1 MKKYVKASLNQR
13 LIMISLTVFL
23 PMLFVMVYLLVSL
36 LNATDAYSEITHNIV
51 YANQYT
57 QDFKGRID
65 YSMYLAVINQKSVEE
80 LEDGKQLV
88 NGYVTVN
95 PYKYI
100 DEMERACDRMSEWA
114 TVGSSRNRIRRVK
127 NTLRS
132 LEKCVKTLERGKAQG
147 WKYQEQMDYFDGNI
161 KNLTT
166 LIREGIQDYIYI
178 ETTNYENVR
187 EALDIRTRQSFMV
200 CGMVSVFAILVAG
213 YMTIRATKSIT
224 APIHELCDMTEKV
237 AEGDFSV
244 RTRKADMYEIGV
256 LSQSFNQMTEE
267 IGTLVEDIKQQQVSL
282 HLTETKL
289 LQAQINPHFLYNTLD
304 TIVWL
309 AEEHKT
315 EEVVNMVTALSSFFR
330 TTLSKGR
337 DFITVEE
344 EKSHIQ
350 SYLEIQQFRYQDILD
365 YHIEI
370 DEELRGYVLP
380 KLTLQP
386 LVENALYHGIKN
398 KRGKGMIQI
407 TGKKDGKTMVFKVRD
422 NGKGMTPQK
431 LEELYRNMEKEK
443 PNNNNVNS
451 FGVIN
456 VNQRIRHYYGDEYG
470 LSYVSSPDKGT
481 EVTVLIRAEN
491 IQPFV

>member
-1 MKKYVKASLNQR
+1 MKKYIRTSLNHR
-13 LIMISLTVFL
+13 LFRISLTVFM
-23 PMLFVMVYLLVSL
+23 PMLFVMIYLLVSL
-36 LNATDAYSEITHNIV
+36 SNATDAYRDITHNIV

-100 DEMERACDRMSEWA
+100 DEMEQACDRMSEQA
-114 TVGSSRNRIRRVK
+114 TVATGRNRIRRVK

-132 LEKCVKTLERGKAQG
+132 LEKCVKTLEKGKNG
-147 WKYQEQMDYFDGNI
+147 NWSYQEQMDYFDLNI

-166 LIREGIQDYIYI
+166 LIQEGIQDYVYI

-187 EALDIRTRQSFMV
+187 EALDIKTRHSFML
-200 CGMVSVFAILVAG
+200 CGVVTIFAVFIAG
-213 YMTIRATKSIT
+213 YMTIHATRSIT
-224 APIHELCDMTEKV
+224 IPIREICDMTEKV
-237 AEGDFSV
+237 AEGDFSA
-244 RTRKADMYEIGV
+244 RTKKADVDEIGV
-256 LSQSFNQMTEE
+256 LSQSFNDMTEE
-267 IGTLVEDIKQQQVSL
+267 IGTLVDDIKTQQENL

-315 EEVVNMVTALSSFFR
+315 DEVVNMVTALSSFFR

-337 DFITVEE
+337 DFITVREE
-344 EKSHIQ
+344 ESHIR

-365 YHIEI
+365 YTIEI
-370 DEELRGYVLP
+370 DEEIRDFVLP

-398 KRGKGMIQI
+398 KRGKGMIRI
-407 TGKKDGKTMVFKVRD
+407 TGKKDKENIIFQVHD
-422 NGKGMTPQK
+422 NGKGMTAEK
-431 LEELYRNMEKEK
+431 LLELRNDMRKEK
-443 PNNNNVNS
+443 PDNNVNS

-456 VNQRIRHYYGDEYG
+456 VNQRLRHYYGKEYG
-470 LSYVSSPDKGT
+470 LSYVSRQDEGT
-481 EVTVLIRAEN
+481 EVTVLIKAEN
-491 IQPFV
+491 IQPLT

>member
-1 MKKYVKASLNQR
+1 MKKHFKSSLNYR
-13 LIMISLTVFL
+13 LITISLTVFI
-23 PMLFVMVYLLVSL
+23 PMLCVMIYLLVSL
-36 LNATDAYSEITHNIV
+36 SNATDAYSEITHNIV

-80 LEDGKQLV
+80 LEDGKMLV

-100 DEMERACDRMSEWA
+100 DEMEQACDRMSEWA
-114 TVGSSRNRIRRVK
+114 TVPTSRNRIKRVK

-132 LEKCVKTLERGKAQG
+132 LRKCVKILEEGKNG
-147 WKYQEQMDYFDGNI
+147 DWMYQEQMEYFEGNI

-166 LIREGIQDYIYI
+166 LIREGIQDYVYI

-187 EALDIRTRQSFMV
+187 EALDVRTRQSFMV
-200 CGMVSVFAILVAG
+200 CGMVSVLAILVAG
-213 YMTIRATKSIT
+213 YMTIRATRSIT

-237 AEGDFSV
+237 AEGDFTV
-244 RTRKADMYEIGV
+244 RTRQADMDEIAV
-256 LSQSFNQMTEE
+256 LSQSFNDMAGE
-267 IGTLVEDIKQQQVSL
+267 IGTLIEDIKQKQVNL

-315 EEVVNMVTALSSFFR
+315 DEVVNMVTALSSFFR

-337 DFITVEE
+337 DFITVGEE
-344 EKSHIQ
+344 ESHIR
-350 SYLEIQQFRYQDILD
+350 SYLEIQQFRYQDIMD
-365 YHIEI
+365 YRIEI
-370 DEELRGYVLP
+370 DEELQEFILP

-398 KRGKGMIQI
+398 KRGKGMIRI
-407 TGKKDGKTMVFKVRD
+407 TGKKEGDTIIFRVHD
-422 NGKGMTPQK
+422 NGKGMTEEK
-431 LEELYRNMEKEK
+431 LSELCRNIQKEK
-443 PNNNNVNS
+443 PDNNVNS

-456 VNQRIRHYYGDEYG
+456 VNQRIRHYYGKEYG
-470 LSYVSSPDKGT
+470 LSYRSSPDEGT

>member
-1 MKKYVKASLNQR
+1 MRKHLKTSLNQR
-13 LIMISLTVFL
+13 MIMISLTVFM
-23 PMLFVMVYLLVSL
+23 PMLFVMIYLLVSL
-36 LNATDAYSEITHNIV
+36 SNATDAYSEITHNIV

-65 YSMYLAVINQKSVEE
+65 YSMYMAVINQKSVDE
-80 LEDGKQLV
+80 LGDGEMLV

-100 DEMERACDRMSEWA
+100 DEMEHACDRMSEWA
-114 TVGSSRNRIRRVK
+114 TVATSRNRIRRVK

-132 LEKCVKTLERGKAQG
+132 LEKCVETLEAGKHG
-147 WKYQEQMDYFDGNI
+147 DWMYQEQMEYFDGNI

-187 EALDIRTRQSFMV
+187 EALDVKMRQSFMV
-200 CGMVSVFAILVAG
+200 CGMVSVFAIFVAG
-213 YMTIRATKSIT
+213 YMTIQATRSVT
-224 APIHELCDMTEKV
+224 VPIRELCDMTEKV

-244 RTRKADMYEIGV
+244 RTRKADMDEIGV
-256 LSQSFNQMTEE
+256 LSQSFNEMTEE
-267 IGTLVEDIKQQQVSL
+267 IGTLVEDIKQQQVNL

-315 EEVVNMVTALSSFFR
+315 NEVVNMVTALSSFFR

-344 EKSHIQ
+344 EESHIR

-365 YHIEI
+365 YRIEI
-370 DEELRGYVLP
+370 NEELRGYVLP

-398 KRGKGMIQI
+398 KRGKGMIWI
-407 TGKKDGKTMVFKVRD
+407 TGEKDGEAMIFKVRD
-422 NGKGMTPQK
+422 NGKGMTAERLAQ
-431 LEELYRNMEKEK
+431 LRSNIQKEK
-443 PNNNNVNS
+443 PDNNVNS

-456 VNQRIRHYYGDEYG
+456 VNQRIRHYYGKEYG
-470 LSYVSSPDKGT
+470 LTYASRPDKGT
-481 EVTVLIRAEN
+481 EVTVRMRAEN

>member
-1 MKKYVKASLNQR
+1 MKKYIKTSLNCR
-13 LIMISLTVFL
+13 LLMISLTVFM
-23 PMLFVMVYLLVSL
+23 PMVFVMIYLLVSL
-36 LNATDAYSEITHNIV
+36 SNATDAYRDITHNIV

-80 LEDGKQLV
+80 LEDGEQLV
-88 NGYVTVN
+88 NGYITVN

-100 DEMERACDRMSEWA
+100 DEMEQACDRMSDWA
-114 TVGSSRNRIRRVK
+114 TVTSGRNRIKRVK

-132 LEKCVKTLERGKAQG
+132 LEKCVKTLEKGKDG
-147 WKYQEQMDYFDGNI
+147 NWKYQEQMEYFDRNI

-166 LIREGIQDYIYI
+166 LIQEGIQDYVYI

-187 EALDIRTRQSFMV
+187 EALDIKTQQSFML
-200 CGMVSVFAILVAG
+200 CGVVTIFAVFIAG
-213 YMTIRATKSIT
+213 YMTIQATRSIT
-224 APIHELCDMTEKV
+224 TPIRELCDMTEKV

-244 RTRKADMYEIGV
+244 RTEKADMDEIGV
-256 LSQSFNQMTEE
+256 LSQSFNDMTEE
-267 IGTLVEDIKQQQVSL
+267 IGTLVENIKTQQENL

-315 EEVVNMVTALSSFFR
+315 EEVVNMVTALSGFFR

-344 EKSHIQ
+344 EESHIR
-350 SYLEIQQFRYQDILD
+350 SYLAIQQFRYQDILD
-365 YHIEI
+365 YSIEI
-370 DEELRGYVLP
+370 DGELRGFVLP

-398 KRGKGMIQI
+398 KRGKGMIRI
-407 TGKKDGKTMVFKVRD
+407 TGKRDGENIIFKVND
-422 NGKGMTPQK
+422 NGKGMTAEK
-431 LEELYRNMEKEK
+431 LSEIRRNIQKEK
-443 PNNNNVNS
+443 PDNNVNS

-456 VNQRIRHYYGDEYG
+456 VNQRIQHYYGKKYG
-470 LSYVSSPDKGT
+470 LSYVSRPDEGT
-481 EVTVLIRAEN
+481 EVTVIIRAEN
-491 IQPFV
+491 IQPFH

>member
-1 MKKYVKASLNQR
+1 MKKYLKTSLNYR
-13 LIMISLTVFL
+13 LITISLTVFM
-23 PMLFVMVYLLVSL
+23 PMLFVMLYLLVSL
-36 LNATDAYSEITHNIV
+36 SNATDAYSEITHNIV

-57 QDFKGRID
+57 QEFKGRID
-65 YSMYLAVINQKSVEE
+65 YSMYLVVINQKSVEE

-100 DEMERACDRMSEWA
+100 DEMELACDRMSEWA
-114 TVGSSRNRIRRVK
+114 TVATSRNRIRRVK

-132 LEKCVKTLERGKAQG
+132 LEKCVKTLEEGKNG
-147 WKYQEQMDYFDGNI
+147 DWVYQEQMEYFDGNI

-187 EALDIRTRQSFMV
+187 EALDIKTRQSFMV
-200 CGMVSVFAILVAG
+200 CGMVSVLAILVAG
-213 YMTIRATKSIT
+213 AMTIRATRSIT
-224 APIHELCDMTEKV
+224 APIRELCDMTEKV

-244 RTRKADMYEIGV
+244 RTRQADMDEIAV
-256 LSQSFNQMTEE
+256 LSQSFNEMTKE
-267 IGTLVEDIKQQQVSL
+267 IGTLVEDIKQKQVNL

-315 EEVVNMVTALSSFFR
+315 DEVVNMVTALSSFFR
-330 TTLSKGR
+330 TTLSKGK

-344 EKSHIQ
+344 EESHIR

-365 YHIEI
+365 YSIEI
-370 DEELRGYVLP
+370 DEELRDFVLP

-398 KRGKGMIQI
+398 KRGKGMIRI
-407 TGKKDGKTMVFKVRD
+407 SGTRHGERIIFKVHD
-422 NGKGMTPQK
+422 NGKGMTEEK
-431 LEELYRNMEKEK
+431 LRELRNNMRKEK
-443 PNNNNVNS
+443 PDNNVNS

-456 VNQRIRHYYGDEYG
+456 VNQRIRHYYGEEYG
-470 LSYVSSPDKGT
+470 LSYVSRQDEGT
-481 EVTVLIRAEN
+481 EVTVLIKAEN

>member
-1 MKKYVKASLNQR
+1 MKNYLKTSLNYR
-13 LIMISLTVFL
+13 LIMISLTVFM
-23 PMLFVMVYLLVSL
+23 PMLFVMIYLLISL
-36 LNATDAYSEITHNIV
+36 SNATDAYSEITHNIV

-65 YSMYLAVINQKSVEE
+65 YSMYMAVINQKSVDE
-80 LEDGKQLV
+80 LGDGEMLV
-88 NGYVTVN
+88 NGYITVN

-100 DEMERACDRMSEWA
+100 DEMERACDHMSEWA
-114 TVGSSRNRIRRVK
+114 TVPTSRNRIKRVK

-132 LEKCVKTLERGKAQG
+132 LEKCVETLEAGKNG
-147 WKYQEQMDYFDGNI
+147 DWMYQEQMDYFDGNI

-187 EALDIRTRQSFMV
+187 EALDIKMRQSFML
-200 CGMVSVFAILVAG
+200 CGMVSAFAIIAAA
-213 YMTIRATKSIT
+213 YMTIQATKSVT
-224 APIHELCDMTEKV
+224 APIRELCDMTEKV

-244 RTRKADMYEIGV
+244 RTRKADMDEIGI
-256 LSQSFNQMTEE
+256 LSQSFNEMTKE
-267 IGTLVEDIKQQQVSL
+267 IGTLVEDIKQQQVNL

-315 EEVVNMVTALSSFFR
+315 NEVVDMVTALSSFFR

-344 EKSHIQ
+344 EESHIR

-365 YHIEI
+365 YSIEI

-398 KRGKGMIQI
+398 KRGKGTIRI
-407 TGKKDGKTMVFKVRD
+407 TGKKDAEAMIFKVND
-422 NGKGMTPQK
+422 NGKGMTPEK
-431 LEELYRNMEKEK
+431 LSELHGNMQKEK
-443 PNNNNVNS
+443 PDNNVNS

-456 VNQRIRHYYGDEYG
+456 VNQRIRHYYGKEYG
-470 LSYVSSPDKGT
+470 LSYESSPDKGT
-481 EVTVLIRAEN
+481 EVTVKIRAEN

>member
-1 MKKYVKASLNQR
+1 MKKYIRNSLNHR
-13 LIMISLTVFL
+13 LLRISLTVFM
-23 PMLFVMVYLLVSL
+23 PMLFVMIYLLVSL
-36 LNATDAYSEITHNIV
+36 SNATDAYRDITHNIV

-100 DEMERACDRMSEWA
+100 NEMERACDRMSEWA
-114 TVGSSRNRIRRVK
+114 TVATSRNRIKRVK

-132 LEKCVKTLERGKAQG
+132 LEKCVKTLEEGKNG
-147 WKYQEQMDYFDGNI
+147 NWKYQEQMDYFDMNI

-166 LIREGIQDYIYI
+166 LIQGGIQDYVYI

-187 EALDIRTRQSFMV
+187 EALDVKTRQSFML
-200 CGMVSVFAILVAG
+200 CGVVTVFAVFIAG
-213 YMTIRATKSIT
+213 YMTIRATRSIT
-224 APIHELCDMTEKV
+224 IPIRELCDMTEKV

-244 RTRKADMYEIGV
+244 RTEKADLDEIGV
-256 LSQSFNQMTEE
+256 LSQSFNDMTEE
-267 IGTLVEDIKQQQVSL
+267 IGTLVEDIKTQQENL

-315 EEVVNMVTALSSFFR
+315 DEVVNMVTALSSFFR

-344 EKSHIQ
+344 EESHIR
-350 SYLEIQQFRYQDILD
+350 SYLKIQQFRYQDILD
-365 YHIEI
+365 YSIEI
-370 DEELRGYVLP
+370 DEELREFVLP

-398 KRGKGMIQI
+398 KRGKGMIRI
-407 TGKKDGKTMVFKVRD
+407 TGKKDGENIIFKVHD
-422 NGKGMTPQK
+422 NGKGMTEEK
-431 LEELYRNMEKEK
+431 LFELRSNMRKK
-443 PNNNNVNS
+443 KLDNNVNS

-456 VNQRIRHYYGDEYG
+456 VNQRLRHYYGKEYG
-470 LSYVSSPDKGT
+470 LSYVSRQDEGT
-481 EVTVLIRAEN
+481 EVTVLVKAEN
-491 IQPFV
+491 IQPFT

>member
-1 MKKYVKASLNQR
+1 MKNYLKASLNQR
-13 LIMISLTVFL
+13 LIMISLTVFM
-23 PMLFVMVYLLVSL
+23 PMLFVMIYLLISL
-36 LNATDAYSEITHNIV
+36 SNATDAYSEITHNIV

-80 LEDGKQLV
+80 LEDGKLLV

-114 TVGSSRNRIRRVK
+114 TVGSSRNRIKRVK

-132 LEKCVKTLERGKAQG
+132 LEKCVETLEAGKNG
-147 WKYQEQMDYFDGNI
+147 DWMYQEQMEYFDRNI

-187 EALDIRTRQSFMV
+187 KALDVRTRQSFMV

-213 YMTIRATKSIT
+213 YMTIRATGSIT
-224 APIHELCDMTEKV
+224 VPIRELCDMTEKV

-244 RTRKADMYEIGV
+244 RTRTADMDEIAV
-256 LSQSFNQMTEE
+256 LSRSFNEMTEE
-267 IGTLVEDIKQQQVSL
+267 IGTLVEDIKEQQINL

-344 EKSHIQ
+344 EESHIK

-365 YHIEI
+365 YEIEI
-370 DEELRGYVLP
+370 SDELRGFVLP

-398 KRGKGMIQI
+398 KRGKGLIRI
-407 TGKKDGKTMVFKVRD
+407 TGEKNGENMIFKVKD
-422 NGKGMTPQK
+422 NGKGMTAAR
-431 LEELYRNMEKEK
+431 LEELRSNMQKEK
-443 PNNNNVNS
+443 PDNNVNS

-456 VNQRIRHYYGDEYG
+456 VNQRIRHYYGKEYG
-470 LSYVSSPDKGT
+470 LSYISSPEAGT